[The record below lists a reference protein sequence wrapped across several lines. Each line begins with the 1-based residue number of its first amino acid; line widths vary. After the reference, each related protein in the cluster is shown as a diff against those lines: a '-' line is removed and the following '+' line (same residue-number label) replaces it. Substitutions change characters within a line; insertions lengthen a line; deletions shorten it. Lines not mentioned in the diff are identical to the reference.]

1 MKLGTKN
8 KMDCGAVI
16 VAAGSATRM
25 GGIDK
30 MLAMLGGMPVLL
42 RTALALNAC
51 PSVRELVI
59 VTRADQAE
67 TVAKLCHDGGVDKL
81 KMVAIGGK
89 TRTES
94 VKAGLDQL
102 SDQCRFAAIH
112 DGARPLVTPELA
124 EQVIVTARRTYA
136 AAPAIPVK
144 DTIKIAREGKIIAT
158 PDRSTLFAVQTPQ
171 VFDLDLLSAA
181 LQNADGK
188 ALKLTD
194 ECAAVEALGKVVY
207 LTQGSEE
214 NLKITTP
221 LDLALAEAILHGR
234 QPT

>member
-89 TRTES
+89 TRT
-94 VKAGLDQL
+94 
-102 SDQCRFAAIH
+102 
-112 DGARPLVTPELA
+112 
-124 EQVIVTARRTYA
+124 
-136 AAPAIPVK
+136 
-144 DTIKIAREGKIIAT
+144 
-158 PDRSTLFAVQTPQ
+158 
-171 VFDLDLLSAA
+171 
-181 LQNADGK
+181 
-188 ALKLTD
+188 
-194 ECAAVEALGKVVY
+194 
-207 LTQGSEE
+207 
-214 NLKITTP
+214 
-221 LDLALAEAILHGR
+221 
-234 QPT
+234 